1 MMDITTNW
9 KLLNK
14 KSTTFTTSTL
24 LLKENL
30 NTTQK
35 LHESVQPKTSL
46 KTLHQVPETL
56 DEMKNGKFATL

>member
-1 MMDITTNW
+1 MGITTNW
-9 KLLNK
+9 KLINK
-14 KSTTFTTSTL
+14 KSTTFTTLTL
-24 LLKENL
+24 LLKEYL

-46 KTLHQVPETL
+46 KTLQQVPEKL